1 MHSFKRNLLVGYSVS
16 LLLLLVSAIASY
28 ISIHNLLESTELVNH
43 TNSVIKSLEKVV
55 SQLKDAETGQR
66 GYLITGED
74 EFEDRYKT
82 GRINTLSGI
91 NNIEILI
98 SDNEDQKA
106 DAVILKDLVNKR
118 LDFLQKIMDQ
128 KKNNLPITTAN
139 MLDGNKLMNQT
150 RLVIDRMAER
160 ENLLLEARTA
170 TLNKFANST
179 PVLILVASLLAI
191 LVTVIS
197 FLRVN
202 SDFNQRLELQ
212 KELLEKDRETSSR
225 LEIIQSIATK
235 ISAGDYKV
243 RVNDEGQDVLG
254 SLGTSLNKMAESLDQ
269 SFEILSEKEW
279 LQTGIAKLNEEML
292 GDKNTEALTASVLST
307 IIQYTNSQAG
317 TFYLLHQ
324 DDLILSAGYAID
336 NDNVKKYLEKGQG
349 LLGQV
354 AESGKPILLTGLTK
368 DDFAISFTL
377 GKVKP
382 HSIYVFPVLYNQK
395 VMGVIEISA
404 MHDFSQSEKEFFE
417 AVTYN
422 AGIAINMALNREKV
436 QELLSETQAQA
447 EELQVQHNEL
457 ENINAELE
465 AQTQKLQ
472 ASEEELKVQQEEL
485 MQANQEMEERSR
497 LLEERNQMIAERNV
511 EIKKKAEELEITTK
525 YKSEFLANMSHEL
538 RTPLNSVLL
547 LSRLLSDNNEK
558 NLTPQQIEYAEVI
571 QSAGQG
577 LLLLIDEI
585 LDLSK
590 IEAGKMEM
598 EFNKVF
604 VSEIT
609 SDIQTLFEPVAK
621 EKNLELKIHVDENI
635 PGTIDTD
642 KMRLEQVLKNLV
654 SNALKFT
661 KTGSVSLRVIPTT
674 NKKGYID
681 FSVIDTGIGIPA
693 DKQDLIFEAFQQA
706 DGSTR
711 RNFGGT
717 GLGLSISRQLSKLLG
732 GDIAVKSSPGKGSQ
746 FTVTIPVSQAEIKPA
761 PVTEK
766 VDFDEYSM
774 PGIIAKEQN
783 ISLPVPPNIPDDRE
797 ATKADDKVIL
807 IVEDDTKF
815 AKALLDYTH
824 SKGYKGIVAVRGDEG
839 IELAMKY
846 KPIGILLD
854 IQLPVKDGWQ
864 VMEELKSNPDT
875 RHIPVHIMSSQQV
888 KKESIMRGAVDFINK
903 PVALEQLNEIFKK
916 IEMVLDKKSKKVLII
931 EENPK
936 HAKALSYFLETC
948 QVNSEIS
955 TNVND
960 SVDALNKK
968 DVDCVILDMGIPAQN
983 SYEVLEKV
991 KSQPGF
997 ENLPVIIFTGKSLS
1011 KKEETRIKQY
1021 ADSIV
1026 IKTAHSYQRIL
1037 DEVSLFLHL
1046 VEEGKEPKT
1055 PRFTDKVGN
1064 LGEVLA
1070 NKKVLMVDDDVR
1082 NIFSMSKILEA
1093 HKMTVLTAID
1103 GKDALGQMAENPD
1116 VSVVLMDIMMP
1127 EMDGYEAI
1135 REIRKNPRNRNLP
1148 IIAITAKAMTGDR
1161 EKCIEAGA
1169 SDYISKPIDI
1179 DQLLSLLRVW
1189 LFDMALTRK

>member
-1 MHSFKRNLLVGYSVS
+1 M
-16 LLLLLVSAIASY
+16 LLLVSAIASY

-43 TNSVIKSLEKVV
+43 TNKVIKGLERVV

-66 GYLITGED
+66 GFLITGEE
-74 EFEDRYKT
+74 EFEDRYKS

-98 SDNEDQKA
+98 SDNDDQKA

-118 LDFLQKIMDQ
+118 LDFLQKIIDQ
-128 KKNNLPITTAN
+128 KRNNLPITTAN

-160 ENLLLEARTA
+160 ENILLEARTA

-202 SDFNQRLELQ
+202 SDFNQRLDLQ

-292 GDKNTEALTASVLST
+292 GDKNTENLTASVLST

-336 NDNVKKYLEKGQG
+336 IDNVKKYLEKGQG

-354 AESGKPILLTGLTK
+354 ADSGKPIMLDGLTK

-404 MHDFSQSEKEFFE
+404 VHDFSQSEVDFFA

-598 EFNKVF
+598 EINKVS

-609 SDIQTLFEPVAK
+609 SDLQTLFEPVAK
-621 EKNLELKIHVDENI
+621 EKNIDFNIQIDENV
-635 PGTIDTD
+635 PGMIDTD

-661 KTGSVSLRVIPTT
+661 KTGSVNLRVIPAA

-746 FTVTIPVSQAEIKPA
+746 FTVTLPVSQTEIKPA
-761 PVTEK
+761 PTVEK
-766 VDFDEYSM
+766 ETFNEDVFSREISM
-774 PGIIAKEQN
+774 GQN
-783 ISLPVPPNIPDDRE
+783 VSLPIPPNIPDDRE
-797 ATKADDKVIL
+797 VTKADDKVIL
-807 IVEDDTKF
+807 IVEDDTNF

-839 IELAMKY
+839 IELAVKH

-1046 VEEGKEPKT
+1046 VEEGKEPKS

-1103 GKDALGQMAENPD
+1103 GKDALNQMADNPD

-1189 LFDMALTRK
+1189 LFDTTLTRK